1 MTSFIARG
9 VLYSFL
15 ALTSLFFFSTC
26 SEDPS
31 SVGSFLLPMDI
42 RVASIVLSADS
53 TATYRAPI
61 SGASS
66 TLLLGIF
73 QATQTTVESRL
84 LLQFQIPAGFPD
96 TLVVSASLK
105 LKPRYWFQD
114 SSGTLAFTVHK
125 IRIPWDEFKIT
136 FADTNVYDPTVRGS
150 DSRPMSPRETL
161 LVPIDTALV
170 REWLR
175 TPGLSYGIFL
185 KPAISSSVVYGFT
198 SILDLFTDDRPELIV
213 RYTVPDTTLRLDS
226 LVLRTIQGA
235 FVANAP
241 QPPPSS
247 DMMFIQAGVA
257 DRGLMH
263 FSVDSIPRSASI
275 TSASLE
281 FRRISALSVRNELSI
296 DSILVQIL
304 LGPDSLG
311 GTSGRAEP
319 RPTENESV
327 FTADIRNIVQQ
338 WVTGTPNF
346 GVALRAFGEFS
357 TLDRFA
363 VHGRTS
369 PDTANRPILRITYTV
384 VR

>member
-1 MTSFIARG
+1 MTSFNARG

-15 ALTSLFFFSTC
+15 TITTLFFFSKC

-31 SVGSFLLPMDI
+31 SVGNFLLPVDI
-42 RVASIVLSADS
+42 RVASLPLSTDS

-61 SGASS
+61 SGAST
-66 TLLLGIF
+66 TLLLGIS
-73 QATQTTVESRL
+73 QTTVESRL
-84 LLQFQIPAGFPD
+84 LLQFEIPQGFPD
-96 TLVVSASLK
+96 TLVASASLK
-105 LKPRYWFQD
+105 LKPRYWFRD
-114 SSGTLAFTVHK
+114 SLGTLAFTVHK
-125 IRIPWDEFKIT
+125 ILIPWDEFKIT
-136 FADTNVYDPTVRGS
+136 FADTTGLFDPTVRGS
-150 DSRPMSPRETL
+150 DSRSMSPRETL
-161 LVPIDTALV
+161 LVPIDTSLV

-175 TPGLSYGIFL
+175 SPSLSYGVFL
-185 KPAISSSVVYGFT
+185 KPTTASSVVYGFT

-213 RYTVPDTTLRLDS
+213 RYTVPDTTRRLDS
-226 LVLRTIQGA
+226 LILRTSQNA

-241 QPPPSS
+241 QAPPSS
-247 DMMFIQAGVA
+247 DIVFIQAGVA

-263 FSVDSIPRSASI
+263 FSVDSIPSSASI

-281 FRRISALSVRNELSI
+281 FRRNSALSVRNELSI

-311 GTSGRAEP
+311 GTSARADP
-319 RPTENESV
+319 SPSENDSV
-327 FTADIRNIVQQ
+327 FTSDIRNIVQQ
-338 WVTGTPNF
+338 WVIGKPNY

-369 PDTANRPILRITYTV
+369 PDTASRPVLRITYSV
-384 VR
+384 LK